1 MYHCDKLFL
10 SSDKYMFVY
19 STGITFIEQNGWILL
34 GAGVLFCYLWVKMQ
48 PYIKKWRK
56 QCDERRYAAFCHK
69 SM

>member
-1 MYHCDKLFL
+1 MC
-10 SSDKYMFVY
+10 FVY

-48 PYIKKWRK
+48 PYIKKWRE
-56 QCDERRYAAFCHK
+56 QQDERRYAAFCHK